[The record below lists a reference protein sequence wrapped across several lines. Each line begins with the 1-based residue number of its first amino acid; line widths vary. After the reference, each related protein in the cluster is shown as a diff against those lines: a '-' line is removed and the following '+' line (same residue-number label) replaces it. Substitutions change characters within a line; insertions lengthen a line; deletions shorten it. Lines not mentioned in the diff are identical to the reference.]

1 MGGVILSIQKTQTA
15 PMDGGEDF
23 LNTGGGS
30 LADTVPGGCGMK
42 HRTIFPAV
50 LRRIFHNLPESSRK

>member
-1 MGGVILSIQKTQTA
+1 MGGVMLSTQKTQAA

-30 LADTVPGGCGMK
+30 LADTVPDGCGMK
-42 HRTIFPAV
+42 RRTIFPAV
-50 LRRIFHNLPESSRK
+50 LSRIFHDLPESSRK